1 MQVKKTQKKKKYK
14 RVESGF
20 SKYKNEILG
29 LILFA
34 LGILAL
40 FSFAFSDSMGVFG
53 NGITNLMLGFLGIT
67 AYVCPFILIVYGVA
81 MIFKKNS
88 HIFELRIIYFSI
100 LVVLLS
106 AFMQVAIFDYD
117 EYTGRKFFG
126 SIANFYSQGTKAQ
139 GGGVLGG
146 LLSLPFLMTFQV
158 LGTIIILTTISIID
172 IILLTNVSMAA
183 FLRNVSAYFSKRI
196 KASNENRKL
205 RKAQRQ
211 QELEE
216 DTELADELIQDET
229 PVNKKKIINF
239 KIERENRANKVPKKL
254 SNSEAT
260 ENVDSSAS
268 IDEVDAV
275 TENNEQEEFTVS
287 FTGFNELAD
296 ELVISDINKT
306 NFTNDENLNNNE
318 AINHNEDDILDM
330 ESDTSDPNTTG
341 KEPLAISNNENA
353 EDNGE
358 ITIPPIEVKP
368 IVYNYP
374 SVDLLDESKEDL
386 SNVKALKNIALEGA
400 KKLEDTLK
408 SFGVEARVINIS
420 RGPAVT
426 RYELQP
432 SPGVKVSKIVN
443 LSDDIALNLAAA
455 GVRIEAPIPGKA
467 AVGIEV
473 PNKEMSAVLLRD
485 ILESKE
491 FTNHASKLSF
501 SVGKD
506 ISGETVVADIGKMPH
521 LLVAGATGSGKS
533 VCINS
538 LIMSILFK
546 ASPEEVKL
554 LLVDPK
560 VVELGI
566 YNGIPH
572 LLIPVVTDPKKAAG
586 ALNWAVQEM
595 INRYKLFADK
605 GVRDLKGYNAMLKA
619 NDEPGI
625 LPQVVIIVD
634 ELADLMMAAPND
646 VEDAICR
653 LAQMARAA
661 GMHLV
666 IATQR
671 PSVDV
676 ITGVIK
682 ANIPSRISFAVS
694 SQVDS
699 RTILDMGGAEKLLG
713 RGDMLFYPVGEPK
726 PLRVKGS
733 FVSDTEV
740 ERVVEYIKTQGYSS
754 YDENIIEK
762 INDSSVG
769 NDANSGDNDALLNQ
783 AIDMVVDAG
792 QASVSLV
799 QRKFKVGYSRA
810 ARIIDQM
817 EARNIVGRFEGS
829 KPRQVLITKQQW
841 IEMQMSEQKSEK
853 QNSQQQV

>member
-20 SKYKNEILG
+20 SRYRNEIFG

-34 LGILAL
+34 FGILSLLSFL
-40 FSFAFSDSMGVFG
+40 FNKSMGVFG
-53 NGITNLMLGFLGIT
+53 KAVTNVLSGFFGATSYIIPVVLT
-67 AYVCPFILIVYGVA
+67 VYGIA
-81 MIFKKNS
+81 MIFKKDS
-88 HIFELRIIYFSI
+88 HNFKLRVIYLGI
-100 LVVLLS
+100 LMLLIS
-106 AFMQVAIFDYD
+106 SYIQVAVFDYD
-117 EYTGRKFFG
+117 KYTSFFI
-126 SIANFYSQGTKAQ
+126 SLSEFYKDGTKMS
-139 GGGVLGG
+139 GGGLLGG
-146 LLSLPFLMTFQV
+146 LLTLPFLMTFQV

-183 FLRNVSAYFSKRI
+183 FLRNLSAFFSRKMKAANETRKI
-196 KASNENRKL
+196 KKAERL
-205 RKAQRQ
+205 REREA
-211 QELEE
+211 ELENSRE
-216 DTELADELIQDET
+216 EEAAENTGEK
-229 PVNKKKIINF
+229 PKVINF
-239 KIERENRANKVPKKL
+239 KIERENRSNKDKKKL
-254 SNSEAT
+254 GKNGNADEGSEVAAAL
-260 ENVDSSAS
+260 SP
-268 IDEVDAV
+268 IDVADE
-275 TENNEQEEFTVS
+275 TQLEEEFTVGL
-287 FTGFNELAD
+287 TGFNE
-296 ELVISDINKT
+296 I
-306 NFTNDENLNNNE
+306 
-318 AINHNEDDILDM
+318 
-330 ESDTSDPNTTG
+330 
-341 KEPLAISNNENA
+341 A
-353 EDNGE
+353 EDLVVADIKGLGIMPEQPSIPNEIQTEPAMENEGDVHQPRSAKGE
-358 ITIPPIEVKP
+358 VPEIGTEMVIPPVEISKP
-368 IVYNYP
+368 LIYNYP
-374 SVDLLDESKEDL
+374 SLELLDESKDDS
-386 SNVKALKNIALEGA
+386 SNVKALKNSALEGA

-426 RYELQP
+426 RYEIQP

-473 PNKEMSAVLLRD
+473 PNKEMSAVFLKD

-491 FTNHASKLSF
+491 FSNHPSKLVF

-554 LLVDPK
+554 LMVDPK

-595 INRYKLFADK
+595 VNRYKLFADK

-619 NDEPGI
+619 NGEQGI
-625 LPQVVIIVD
+625 LPQIVIIVD
-634 ELADLMMAAPND
+634 ELADLMMVAPND

-733 FVSDTEV
+733 FVSDSEV
-740 ERVVEYIKTQGYSS
+740 EKVVEFIKTQGYSN

-762 INDSSVG
+762 INDQSTG
-769 NDANSGDNDALLNQ
+769 NDENAGDNDELLNQ

-829 KPRQVLITKQQW
+829 KPRQVLISKQQW
-841 IEMQMSEQKSEK
+841 MEMQMNEK
-853 QNSQQQV
+853 DRQAARQQ

>member
-34 LGILAL
+34 FGILAL
-40 FSFAFSDSMGVFG
+40 FSFIFSDSMGVFG
-53 NGITNLMLGFLGIT
+53 NGITDLMLGLLGIT
-67 AYVCPFILIVYGVA
+67 AYICPFILIVYGIA

-106 AFMQVAIFDYD
+106 AFMQVAIFDYE

-126 SIANFYSQGTKAQ
+126 SIANFYSQGTKAE

-146 LLSLPFLMTFQV
+146 LLSLPLLMTFQV

-183 FLRNVSAYFSKRI
+183 FLRNVSAYFSRKI
-196 KASNENRKL
+196 KASNENRKI
-205 RKAQRQ
+205 RKAERQ
-211 QELEE
+211 KELEE
-216 DTELADELIQDET
+216 DTELTDESIHNEVLDK
-229 PVNKKKIINF
+229 KKKIINF

-254 SNSEAT
+254 SDDEAVGD
-260 ENVDSSAS
+260 EDSSISSA
-268 IDEVDAV
+268 EANN
-275 TENNEQEEFTVS
+275 ENNEQEEFTVS

-296 ELVISDINKT
+296 ELVISDISKT
-306 NFTNDENLNNNE
+306 NFTNENDENLDQNDNVENNQNE
-318 AINHNEDDILDM
+318 NDILEM
-330 ESDTSDPNTTG
+330 EAAVSDPNMTG
-341 KEPLAISNNENA
+341 KEPLAISN
-353 EDNGE
+353 DVTTQDDGE

-374 SVDLLDESKEDL
+374 SVELLDESKEDL

-491 FTNHASKLSF
+491 FTNHTSKLAF

-521 LLVAGATGSGKS
+521 LLVAGATGS
-533 VCINS
+533 
-538 LIMSILFK
+538 
-546 ASPEEVKL
+546 
-554 LLVDPK
+554 
-560 VVELGI
+560 
-566 YNGIPH
+566 
-572 LLIPVVTDPKKAAG
+572 
-586 ALNWAVQEM
+586 
-595 INRYKLFADK
+595 
-605 GVRDLKGYNAMLKA
+605 
-619 NDEPGI
+619 
-625 LPQVVIIVD
+625 
-634 ELADLMMAAPND
+634 
-646 VEDAICR
+646 
-653 LAQMARAA
+653 
-661 GMHLV
+661 
-666 IATQR
+666 
-671 PSVDV
+671 
-676 ITGVIK
+676 
-682 ANIPSRISFAVS
+682 
-694 SQVDS
+694 
-699 RTILDMGGAEKLLG
+699 
-713 RGDMLFYPVGEPK
+713 
-726 PLRVKGS
+726 
-733 FVSDTEV
+733 
-740 ERVVEYIKTQGYSS
+740 
-754 YDENIIEK
+754 
-762 INDSSVG
+762 
-769 NDANSGDNDALLNQ
+769 
-783 AIDMVVDAG
+783 
-792 QASVSLV
+792 
-799 QRKFKVGYSRA
+799 
-810 ARIIDQM
+810 
-817 EARNIVGRFEGS
+817 
-829 KPRQVLITKQQW
+829 
-841 IEMQMSEQKSEK
+841 
-853 QNSQQQV
+853 

>member
-1 MQVKKTQKKKKYK
+1 MKAKKVQKKKKYR

-20 SKYKNEILG
+20 SRYRNEILG

-34 LGILAL
+34 FGVLAL
-40 FSFAFSDSMGVFG
+40 LSFVFKESMGVFG
-53 NGITNLMLGFLGIT
+53 RGLTSFLLGMMGLT
-67 AYVCPFILIVYGVA
+67 AYVFPMILIAYGVA
-81 MIFKKNS
+81 MIFKKNL
-88 HIFELRIIYFSI
+88 HTFKLRIIYLS
-100 LVVLLS
+100 VLLVLIS
-106 AFMQVAIFDYD
+106 AFLQVAEFNYE
-117 EYTGRKFFG
+117 EYTGRSFFY
-126 SIANFYSQGTKAQ
+126 SLINFYTDGTKVI
-139 GGGVLGG
+139 GGGLLGG

-158 LGTIIILTTISIID
+158 LGTIIILTTVSIID

-183 FLRNVSAYFSKRI
+183 FLKNVSAFFSRKI

-205 RKAQRQ
+205 RKAERLREREEE
-211 QELEE
+211 QEYEQE
-216 DTELADELIQDET
+216 DHDDFDNTAKK
-229 PVNKKKIINF
+229 NKVINF
-239 KIERENRANKVPKKL
+239 KIERESRAKKE
-254 SNSEAT
+254 NAKPEAKETGENEVENEKLT
-260 ENVDSSAS
+260 ENQQKEDF
-268 IDEVDAV
+268 EVG
-275 TENNEQEEFTVS
+275 FS
-287 FTGFNELAD
+287 GFNDVAD
-296 ELVISDINKT
+296 ELVISDIKGAGIGYEGQQ
-306 NFTNDENLNNNE
+306 DSKAE
-318 AINHNEDDILDM
+318 AAPAM
-330 ESDTSDPNTTG
+330 ESSSGAVQPGSDGSGTSGEAGKTEADSSVIEISTPQNT
-341 KEPLAISNNENA
+341 
-353 EDNGE
+353 
-358 ITIPPIEVKP
+358 KP
-368 IVYNYP
+368 MIYNYP
-374 SVDLLDESKEDL
+374 STDLLDENKDDL
-386 SNVKALKNIALEGA
+386 SNAKALKNSAMEGA
-400 KKLEDTLK
+400 KKLEETLK

-426 RYELQP
+426 RYEIQP

-473 PNKEMSAVLLRD
+473 PNKEMSAVLLKEM
-485 ILESKE
+485 LESRE
-491 FTNHASKLSF
+491 FTGHKSKLAF

-506 ISGETVVADIGKMPH
+506 ISGETVIADIGKMPH

-546 ASPEEVKL
+546 ASPDEVKL
-554 LLVDPK
+554 LMVDPK

-595 INRYKLFADK
+595 VNRYKLFADK
-605 GVRDLKGYNAMLKA
+605 GVRDLKGYNAMLRA
-619 NDEPGI
+619 NDETGI
-625 LPQVVIIVD
+625 LPEIVIIVD
-634 ELADLMMAAPND
+634 ELADLMMVAPND

-699 RTILDMGGAEKLLG
+699 RTILDMSGAEKLLG
-713 RGDMLFYPVGEPK
+713 KGDMLFYPVGEPK

-762 INDSSVG
+762 INDNASG
-769 NDANSGDNDALLNQ
+769 NEENPGDNDALLNQ
-783 AIDMVVDAG
+783 AIDMVVEAG

-829 KPRQVLITKQQW
+829 KPRQVLISKQQW
-841 IEMQMSEQKSEK
+841 MEMQMNEKEK
-853 QNSQQQV
+853 QTAKQQ

>member
-1 MQVKKTQKKKKYK
+1 LQVRKTQKKKKYK

-20 SKYKNEILG
+20 SKYGNEIVG

-34 LGILAL
+34 FGILAL
-40 FSFAFSDSMGVFG
+40 LSFIFTKSMGVFG
-53 NGITNLMLGFLGIT
+53 KVITDMLLGFLGAT
-67 AYVCPFILIVYGVA
+67 AFIIPIILIICGVA
-81 MIFKKNS
+81 MIFNKDSQTFK
-88 HIFELRIIYFSI
+88 LRIIYLSI
-100 LVVLLS
+100 LVVLIS
-106 AFMQVAIFDYD
+106 AYLQVAIFNYD
-117 EYTGRKFFG
+117 DYTGRSFFD
-126 SIANFYSQGTKAQ
+126 SLSNFYKEGTIIN
-139 GGGVLGG
+139 GGGLLGG
-146 LLSLPFLMTFQV
+146 LISLPFLMTFQV

-172 IILLTNVSMAA
+172 IILLTNISMAA
-183 FLRNVSAYFSKRI
+183 FLGNILAFFSQKI
-196 KASNENRKL
+196 KAINANRKL
-205 RKAQRQ
+205 KKAERKKAQ
-211 QELEE
+211 EE
-216 DTELADELIQDET
+216 ENDEDLDDLFEDEIQS
-229 PVNKKKIINF
+229 KKNKIINF
-239 KIERENRANKVPKKL
+239 KIERETRTNKASKKIRVDEPVMTDETANM
-254 SNSEAT
+254 
-260 ENVDSSAS
+260 
-268 IDEVDAV
+268 EVAALD
-275 TENNEQEEFTVS
+275 NNQKDDFMVG
-287 FTGFNELAD
+287 FIGFNEMAD
-296 ELVISDINKT
+296 DLVISDIKETSIGTVKT
-306 NFTNDENLNNNE
+306 STASKNDNTAVKTIQTDNSTNSTEQD
-318 AINHNEDDILDM
+318 IN
-330 ESDTSDPNTTG
+330 
-341 KEPLAISNNENA
+341 
-353 EDNGE
+353 
-358 ITIPPIEVKP
+358 IPVVEHVKP
-368 IVYNYP
+368 PLVYNYP
-374 SVDLLDESKEDL
+374 SLDLLDESVEDL
-386 SNVKALKNIALEGA
+386 SNTKALKNSALEGA

-473 PNKEMSAVLLRD
+473 PNKNMSAVYLKD
-485 ILESKE
+485 MLESKE
-491 FTNHASKLSF
+491 FINHPSKLAF

-554 LLVDPK
+554 LMVDPK

-595 INRYKLFADK
+595 VNRYKLFADK

-619 NDEPGI
+619 NDEQI
-625 LPQVVIIVD
+625 LPQIVIIVD
-634 ELADLMMAAPND
+634 ELADLMMVAPND

-694 SQVDS
+694 SQIDS

-713 RGDMLFYPVGEPK
+713 KGDMLFYPVGEPK
-726 PLRVKGS
+726 PIRVKGS

-740 ERVVEYIKTQGYSS
+740 ERVVEFIKTQGYSN
-754 YDENIIEK
+754 YDEDIIEK
-762 INDSSVG
+762 INDTSTG
-769 NDANSGDNDALLNQ
+769 TDENAGDNDELLNK
-783 AIDMVVDAG
+783 AIEMVVDAG
-792 QASVSLV
+792 QASVSFV

-829 KPRQVLITKQQW
+829 KPRQVLISKQQW
-841 IEMQMSEQKSEK
+841 MELQMNDKDRQKAK
-853 QNSQQQV
+853 QQQ

>member
-1 MQVKKTQKKKKYK
+1 MGCYLLQVKKVKKKKKYK

-34 LGILAL
+34 FGILTF
-40 FSFAFSDSMGVFG
+40 FSFIFTKSMGVFG
-53 NGITNLMLGFLGIT
+53 KGITNVMLGFLGVA
-67 AYVCPFILIVYGVA
+67 AYVIPVVLIVYGVA
-81 MIFKKNS
+81 MIFKMDS
-88 HIFELRIIYFSI
+88 HNFKRRVIYFGI
-100 LVVLLS
+100 LLVLLS
-106 AFMQVAIFDYD
+106 AFIQVSVFDYE
-117 EYTGRKFFG
+117 EYSGRG
-126 SIANFYSQGTKAQ
+126 LFYSISKFYVDGKVLS
-139 GGGVLGG
+139 GGGILGG

-158 LGTIIILTTISIID
+158 FGTVIILTTISIID
-172 IILLTNVSMAA
+172 VILLTNVSMAA
-183 FLRNVSAYFSKRI
+183 FLKNISLYFSNKM
-196 KASNENRKL
+196 KSANENRKIKKQE
-205 RKAQRQ
+205 RMEAQ
-211 QELEE
+211 EE
-216 DTELADELIQDET
+216 SANDTDISDEKPD
-229 PVNKKKIINF
+229 KKQKIINF
-239 KIERENRANKVPKKL
+239 KIERENRGKSAKKL
-254 SNSEAT
+254 ENEVENPENEV
-260 ENVDSSAS
+260 ENVE
-268 IDEVDAV
+268 I
-275 TENNEQEEFTVS
+275 NEEPEEFTVS
-287 FTGFNELAD
+287 LTGFNDVAD
-296 ELVISDINKT
+296 ELVISDIKETGLCPDN
-306 NFTNDENLNNNE
+306 NSFDDLENQNISDENTEGQISQPSETETVASNE
-318 AINHNEDDILDM
+318 
-330 ESDTSDPNTTG
+330 
-341 KEPLAISNNENA
+341 SNQDEFIMPQT
-353 EDNGE
+353 E
-358 ITIPPIEVKP
+358 IKKP
-368 IVYNYP
+368 MIYNYP
-374 SVDLLDESKEDL
+374 STDLLDSNKDDL
-386 SNVKALKNIALEGA
+386 NVKALKNVALEGA

-408 SFGVEARVINIS
+408 SFGVDARVINIS

-426 RYELQP
+426 RYEIQP

-473 PNKEMSAVLLRD
+473 PNKEMSAVLLKD
-485 ILESKE
+485 IIEARE
-491 FTNHASKLSF
+491 FANHSSKLAF

-554 LLVDPK
+554 LMVDPK

-595 INRYKLFADK
+595 VNRYKLFADK

-619 NDEPGI
+619 NDEQGI
-625 LPQVVIIVD
+625 LPHVVIIVD
-634 ELADLMMAAPND
+634 ELADLMMVAPND

-699 RTILDMGGAEKLLG
+699 RTILDMSGAEKLLG
-713 RGDMLFYPVGEPK
+713 KGDMLFYPVGEPK

-740 ERVVEYIKTQGYSS
+740 ERVVEFIKTQGYTS
-754 YDENIIEK
+754 YDEDIIEK
-762 INDSSVG
+762 INDQATG
-769 NDANSGDNDALLNQ
+769 KDENPGDNDELLNQ
-783 AIDMVVDAG
+783 AIDMVVEAG

-829 KPRQVLITKQQW
+829 KPRQVLISKQQW
-841 IEMQMSEQKSEK
+841 MEMQMNQNDR
-853 QNSQQQV
+853 QNSNQ

>member
-1 MQVKKTQKKKKYK
+1 MQAKKLQKKKKYK

-20 SKYKNEILG
+20 SRYRNEIFG

-34 LGILAL
+34 FGVLAL
-40 FSFAFSDSMGVFG
+40 FSFLFSESMGVFG
-53 NGITNLMLGFLGIT
+53 KAITSMLLGFLGVPAFLIP
-67 AYVCPFILIVYGVA
+67 VVLIVYGVA
-81 MIFKKNS
+81 MIFKKDS
-88 HIFELRIIYFSI
+88 HTFKLRVIYLGVLI
-100 LVVLLS
+100 LLVS
-106 AFMQVAIFDYD
+106 CFWQVAEFKYDDYAGRAF
-117 EYTGRKFFG
+117 YT
-126 SIANFYSQGTKAQ
+126 SLVDFYRQGTQ
-139 GGGVLGG
+139 INGGGLLGG
-146 LLSLPFLMTFQV
+146 LVTLPFLMTFQI

-172 IILLTNVSMAA
+172 IILLTNISMAA
-183 FLRNVSAYFSKRI
+183 FLSNVSAFLSRKFRAANDARKSRKAERI
-196 KASNENRKL
+196 KERQAEAEGDEDVL
-205 RKAQRQ
+205 R
-211 QELEE
+211 EE
-216 DTELADELIQDET
+216 KVSEVE
-229 PVNKKKIINF
+229 KRKIINF
-239 KIERENRANKVPKKL
+239 KIERESRANRVPKKL
-254 SNSEAT
+254 G
-260 ENVDSSAS
+260 SSAE
-268 IDEVDAV
+268 DEAAAARNSDTLEMSA
-275 TENNEQEEFTVS
+275 EEEAFTVS
-287 FTGFNELAD
+287 LTGFNDDIAEDMVVAD
-296 ELVISDINKT
+296 IKGMGISPEGPGVEATDPDSEEGVKEGNTPSANAGPAGNEDLVIPQI
-306 NFTNDENLNNNE
+306 EQQ
-318 AINHNEDDILDM
+318 
-330 ESDTSDPNTTG
+330 PR
-341 KEPLAISNNENA
+341 PLI
-353 EDNGE
+353 
-358 ITIPPIEVKP
+358 
-368 IVYNYP
+368 YNYP
-374 SVDLLDESKEDL
+374 SLDLLDESRDDAT
-386 SNVKALKNIALEGA
+386 NVKALKNSALEGA

-426 RYELQP
+426 RYEIQP

-473 PNKEMSAVLLRD
+473 PNKEMSSVLLKD

-491 FTNHASKLSF
+491 FTNHSSKLAF

-554 LLVDPK
+554 LMVDPK

-595 INRYKLFADK
+595 VNRYKLFADK

-619 NDEPGI
+619 NDEPGA
-625 LPQVVIIVD
+625 LPHIVIIVD
-634 ELADLMMAAPND
+634 ELADLMMVAPND

-733 FVSDTEV
+733 FVSDSEV
-740 ERVVEYIKTQGYSS
+740 EKVVEYIKTQGYTN
-754 YDENIIEK
+754 YDENIIER
-762 INDSSVG
+762 INDQSSG
-769 NDANSGDNDALLNQ
+769 NDDNSGDNDELLNQ
-783 AIDMVVDAG
+783 AIDMVVEAG

-829 KPRQVLITKQQW
+829 KPRQVLISKQQW
-841 IEMQMSEQKSEK
+841 MELQMNEK
-853 QNSQQQV
+853 DRQSAKQQ

>member
-1 MQVKKTQKKKKYK
+1 MQAKKLQKKKKYR

-20 SKYKNEILG
+20 SRYRNEILG

-34 LGILAL
+34 FGVLAL
-40 FSFAFSDSMGVFG
+40 FSFLFSKSMGVFG
-53 NGITNLMLGFLGIT
+53 KAITNMLLGFLGVP
-67 AYVCPFILIVYGVA
+67 AFLVPVVLIVYGVA
-81 MIFKKNS
+81 MIFKKDS
-88 HIFELRIIYFSI
+88 HTFKLRVIYLGVLI
-100 LVVLLS
+100 LLVS
-106 AFMQVAIFDYD
+106 CFWQVAEFKYDDYAGRAF
-117 EYTGRKFFG
+117 YT
-126 SIANFYSQGTKAQ
+126 SLVEFYTQGTQ
-139 GGGVLGG
+139 ISGGGLLGG
-146 LLSLPFLMTFQV
+146 LVTLPFLMTFQI

-183 FLRNVSAYFSKRI
+183 FLSNASAFLSRKFRSANDARKI
-196 KASNENRKL
+196 RKAERLKERQAESEAEEDKLQEEKASEAEKR
-205 RKAQRQ
+205 
-211 QELEE
+211 
-216 DTELADELIQDET
+216 
-229 PVNKKKIINF
+229 KIINF
-239 KIERENRANKVPKKL
+239 KIERESRANKVPKKL
-254 SNSEAT
+254 GNSTPEAEAAAT
-260 ENVDSSAS
+260 E
-268 IDEVDAV
+268 IP
-275 TENNEQEEFTVS
+275 EEEEAFTVS
-287 FTGFNELAD
+287 LTGFNE
-296 ELVISDINKT
+296 EV
-306 NFTNDENLNNNE
+306 
-318 AINHNEDDILDM
+318 
-330 ESDTSDPNTTG
+330 
-341 KEPLAISNNENA
+341 A
-353 EDNGE
+353 EDMVVADIKSMGISPEGLVAEETNPASAEGAREENTAAVSAGSTENEE
-358 ITIPPIEVKP
+358 IIIPQIEQQP
-368 IVYNYP
+368 RPLVYNYP
-374 SVDLLDESKEDL
+374 SLDLLDESRDDAT
-386 SNVKALKNIALEGA
+386 NVKALKNSALEGA

-426 RYELQP
+426 RYEIQP

-473 PNKEMSAVLLRD
+473 PNKEMSAVLLKD
-485 ILESKE
+485 ILDSKE
-491 FTNHASKLSF
+491 FTNHSSKLAF

-554 LLVDPK
+554 LMVDPK

-595 INRYKLFADK
+595 VNRYKLFADK

-619 NDEPGI
+619 NDEPGT
-625 LPQVVIIVD
+625 LPQIVIIVD
-634 ELADLMMAAPND
+634 ELADLMMVAPND

-733 FVSDTEV
+733 FVSDSEV
-740 ERVVEYIKTQGYSS
+740 EKVVEFIKTQGYTN

-762 INDSSVG
+762 INDQSSG
-769 NDANSGDNDALLNQ
+769 NDDNSGDNDELLNQ
-783 AIDMVVDAG
+783 AIDMVVEAG

-829 KPRQVLITKQQW
+829 KPRQVLISKQQW
-841 IEMQMSEQKSEK
+841 MELQMNEK
-853 QNSQQQV
+853 DRQSAKQQ